1 VVDRAYGLPKKSL
14 YGETSEKR
22 RLKDR
27 KGFMNEHKHW
37 KILQIIPAQDGWKAV
52 HCQETE
58 NKEIVI
64 SNRSVICWAL
74 VESIGENSVVGTQVR
89 AIEQASNDLVVVEDL
104 IETENLEGDAT
115 DRNWYFLGYNDPDSH
130 KESDYWIQQGNER
143 RRAEKEKRLERKG
156 RQAALRAA
164 G

>member
-1 VVDRAYGLPKKSL
+1 
-14 YGETSEKR
+14 
-22 RLKDR
+22 
-27 KGFMNEHKHW
+27 MNEHKHW

-58 NKEIVI
+58 NKEIKV

-89 AIEQASNDLVVVEDL
+89 AIEQASSDLVVVEDL
-104 IETENLEGDAT
+104 IETENIDGDTT

-143 RRAEKEKRLERKG
+143 LRAEKEKRLERNG
-156 RQAALRAA
+156 RQDALRAA